1 MNDDHAKA
9 GQWVGLFLVG
19 CVLLNFPIL
28 ILANR
33 QSSLA
38 GIPLLYCYIFA
49 VWLVLILAVVF
60 LARPRSSIRPSH
72 QPDQTSR
79 SDRSVHGLK

>member
-33 QSSLA
+33 QMSLA

-49 VWLVLILAVVF
+49 VWLVLILAAVF
-60 LARPRSSIRPSH
+60 LARPRSTPRPPH
-72 QPDQTSR
+72 QADRASG
-79 SDRSVHGLK
+79 SDT